1 MRFFGYRLAQTS
13 FYAFIIHHCL
23 QVLNSVEVATLHNKQ
38 LQQQLLSNTVGA
50 HDKLLK
56 T

>member
-1 MRFFGYRLAQTS
+1 MWFFGYRLAQTS
-13 FYAFIIHHCL
+13 FYAFIIHHCR

-38 LQQQLLSNTVGA
+38 LQQQLLSNPIA
-50 HDKLLK
+50 AYNKLLK